1 MLLTRLFTHVMS
13 SFLELSNDCYILCD
27 RVMHPLAPHYE
38 RKTRSDHG
46 TKRCRSSNLS
56 SSYNVLDRPSS
67 SHYIDENNDE
77 IDEESFHSN
86 TPLPSQLINSLS
98 NVIPS
103 VFENLPHENQTIHTK
118 RIFKKRIIKKA
129 KSNKS
134 KHGVERAKSKVK
146 PSEDIN
152 LEYICLEKKILE
164 EDVEKIIEGEDEESY
179 ASEFAN
185 SIFLDEEYS
194 RTRIE
199 PGSHKEN
206 PETFDDDEDD
216 VDKKKD
222 DKKDDDDDDDNDDR
236 DDHALIITRVT
247 ELTATV
253 SPTPATT
260 SQDQSN
266 SKPTSSKTKVFLGS
280 IAQMSRRR
288 GQLRKHMKHTFVT
301 NTYFQEKMKEMSDT
315 LNNLVPELIV
325 AKTND
330 LIKVAVPRM
339 VNYAVKKDREISTS
353 NVPELISR
361 EFVMKLNLQDQ
372 VDDPELWDVLKHKFE
387 KYSASFDP
395 CRTDA
400 FRKQDHD
407 DRQEDD
413 APPKEEKRAKRQKT
427 SKGLKFASK
436 WDAWVEDT
444 VIDEDG
450 VIPENETLD
459 LIEEFHNV
467 DKHVLTIFD
476 HEIIKA
482 TLRDMMSNQFK
493 DAEEYAYHLEKSKN
507 YYRNSEERKYV
518 LSLHKI
524 HAIQFPEEDLE
535 EKMNRWADFK
545 YLNKNNIED
554 MYYLFL
560 NKKVN
565 YRENKLLNSLM
576 TFIRSRVIWER
587 VHDFQ
592 LGIESYQKEF
602 CKEVK
607 LKIFETEFLKK
618 APLLGE
624 LDLEI
629 MKAYDREITKRLRR
643 RVYMRRWE
651 SFANG

>member
-1 MLLTRLFTHVMS
+1 MPRTYQTNTITITPSTPSSYTIITTEPTPPPQPPWGACGYKEGAYGSGHRGRETDIQEKEQKESQKANANSKHSVEEGKSKDIKIEEILLEVLKLPSLKLNYKVKERGPNTKGIEGWDLLENLLTQLAHLVFALTKETQAAS
-13 SFLELSNDCYILCD
+13 P
-27 RVMHPLAPHYE
+27 RV
-38 RKTRSDHG
+38 
-46 TKRCRSSNLS
+46 
-56 SSYNVLDRPSS
+56 
-67 SHYIDENNDE
+67 
-77 IDEESFHSN
+77 
-86 TPLPSQLINSLS
+86 
-98 NVIPS
+98 
-103 VFENLPHENQTIHTK
+103 
-118 RIFKKRIIKKA
+118 
-129 KSNKS
+129 
-134 KHGVERAKSKVK
+134 
-146 PSEDIN
+146 
-152 LEYICLEKKILE
+152 EKKILE
-164 EDVEKIIEGEDEESY
+164 EDVENIVAGEDEESY
-179 ASEFAN
+179 ASEFDD
-185 SIFLDEEYS
+185 SVFLDEEDS
-194 RTRIE
+194 GTRLE
-199 PGSHKEN
+199 PRSHKEN
-206 PETFDDDEDD
+206 LETVDDDDA
-216 VDKKKD
+216 DKKKD
-222 DKKDDDDDDDNDDR
+222 DKKDDDDNDDYNDDNDD
-236 DDHALIITRVT
+236 HAL
-247 ELTATV
+247 
-253 SPTPATT
+253 
-260 SQDQSN
+260 
-266 SKPTSSKTKVFLGS
+266 
-280 IAQMSRRR
+280 
-288 GQLRKHMKHTFVT
+288 
-301 NTYFQEKMKEMSDT
+301 EKMKEMSDT
-315 LNNLVPELIV
+315 LNNLVPELSV
-325 AKTND
+325 AITNE
-330 LIKVAVPRM
+330 LIKEAVPRM
-339 VNYAVKKDREISTS
+339 VNDA
-353 NVPELISR
+353 
-361 EFVMKLNLQDQ
+361 MKLNLQDQ

-444 VIDEDG
+444 VIEEDG

-482 TLRDMMSNQFK
+482 TLRDLMSNQFK

-535 EKMNRWADFK
+535 EKMNRWVRKEFKTFNEEARIVEVVRITTEQHYGLDYMGQIIVMRENDKLDSFFKADFK

-651 SFANG
+651 SFTNGRPSLPTMRHQ